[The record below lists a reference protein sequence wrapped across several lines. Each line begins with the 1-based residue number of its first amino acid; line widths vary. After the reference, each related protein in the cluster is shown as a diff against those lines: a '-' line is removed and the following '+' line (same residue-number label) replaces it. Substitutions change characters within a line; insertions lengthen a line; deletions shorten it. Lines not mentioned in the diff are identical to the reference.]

1 MIEDKVNKFFSGY
14 AADFDSIYGDGKK
27 RNEFS
32 KFFDKNFRSAMFGRY
47 KKTIDFIEKNNVSS
61 VLDIGCGSGIYM
73 QTLNAKG
80 VEVSGI
86 DLSKEMIKMTKDRL
100 LNKNLNYSELVVG
113 GYLDYEFKKKYEVS
127 ILMGFFDYI
136 EKPEIVLKKTLSD
149 SSKNVLASFPKKGG
163 ILYIQRKIRYWL
175 RNCPLYFYSE
185 KRLNAILKTLGKE
198 YSIIDNDREF
208 FVIINS

>member
-1 MIEDKVNKFFSGY
+1 MIEDKVKIFFSGY

-27 RNEFS
+27 RNVFS

-86 DLSKEMIKMTKDRL
+86 DLSEEMIKMTKDRL
-100 LNKNLNYSELVVG
+100 MNKNLNYSELIVG
-113 GYLDYEFKKKYEVS
+113 GYLDYKFKK
-127 ILMGFFDYI
+127 I
-136 EKPEIVLKKTLSD
+136 
-149 SSKNVLASFPKKGG
+149 
-163 ILYIQRKIRYWL
+163 
-175 RNCPLYFYSE
+175 
-185 KRLNAILKTLGKE
+185 
-198 YSIIDNDREF
+198 
-208 FVIINS
+208 